1 MGEFSEFV
9 SFTGMLCVADTA
21 EPTEPKEKE
30 KEKEKKLLRL
40 DTGSNLFDQLT
51 SVLDQ
56 AAPISMNKLDSN
68 LDPAPINERD
78 SRTSSGETPEEMLS
92 SFARKN
98 CNCLLQLNGSN
109 ILLDSCSQLVFL
121 SKYQQRYKEALAG
134 TAFVLPGTL
143 SEALTTRNT

>member
-1 MGEFSEFV
+1 MI
-9 SFTGMLCVADTA
+9 LCTADA
-21 EPTEPKEKE
+21 VELTES

-56 AAPISMNKLDSN
+56 AAPISMNKLDTS
-68 LDPAPINERD
+68 LAPAPINERD
-78 SRTSSGETPEEMLS
+78 SRASSGESLEEMQS

-98 CNCLLQLNGSN
+98 SNCLLQLNGCN

-134 TAFVLPGTL
+134 TAFVLPATL